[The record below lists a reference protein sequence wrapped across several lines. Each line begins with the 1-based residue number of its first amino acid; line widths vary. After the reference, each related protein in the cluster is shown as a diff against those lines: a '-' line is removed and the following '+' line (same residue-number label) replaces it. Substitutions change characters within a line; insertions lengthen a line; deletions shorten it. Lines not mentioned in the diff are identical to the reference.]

1 MRLYYDNIIFSLQ
14 KIGGISVYWNEL
26 LKRVLLEDE
35 IKLKIL
41 ENPSSNL
48 NIVRETLSLDPS
60 LINFTRANFLA
71 RVLPVNINS
80 SEKFIF
86 HSSYYRHTKNFNAKV
101 VTTVHDFVQ
110 EKINASYL
118 NSLMKRRAINNS
130 DVIIAISE
138 NTKSDLLNFYP
149 LIDEK
154 KVKVIYN
161 GVSDSFFHIASDNQI
176 QYENVLFVG
185 SRASYKNFDFAV
197 NLISKFSNLRLIIVG
212 EELCSF
218 EKTLICSKIPQNR
231 WRVVVKPTNTELNIL
246 YNTSALLLYPSSY
259 EGFGIPI
266 VEAMK
271 ATCPVIALNV
281 SSIPEVAGEAALLI
295 DKLSIDDF
303 YFGIKQILS
312 EREKYVNLGLK
323 NAKRFSWDKTYLETL
338 NVYKN
343 E

>member
-14 KIGGISVYWNEL
+14 KIGGISVYWKEL
-26 LKRVLLEDE
+26 LKRVLLENE
-35 IKLKIL
+35 IKLEIL

-48 NIVRETLSLDPS
+48 NIVRETISLEPS
-60 LINFTRANFLA
+60 LINFTRTNFLS

-86 HSSYYRHTKNFNAKV
+86 HSSYYRHTKSSNAKV
-101 VTTVHDFVQ
+101 ITTVHDFVQ

-161 GVSDSFFHIASDNQI
+161 GVSDSFFRITSDDQI

-212 EELCSF
+212 EELSSF

-231 WRVVVKPTNTELNIL
+231 WRIVVKPTDAELNIL
-246 YNTSALLLYPSSY
+246 YNTSAVLLYPSSY

-281 SSIPEVAGEAALLI
+281 SSIPEVAGEAAVLL

-312 EREKYVNLGLK
+312 NREKYVNLGIK
-323 NAKRFSWDKTYLETL
+323 NAKRFSWEKTYLETL